1 MNEKGILIIL
11 SGFAGSG
18 KGTIIKEL
26 LKKYDNYA
34 LSVSATTRKPR
45 EGEETPR
52 DPGLCM
58 KLSLL
63 AIAMLLLAASIFA
76 GPIMAYLTTTAG
88 GVIG

>member
-1 MNEKGILIIL
+1 MLLTNIIEAMEHKMNEKGILIIL

-45 EGEETPR
+45 EGEEDGVHYFFKTE
-52 DPGLCM
+52 DEFKEM
-58 KLSLL
+58 
-63 AIAMLLLAASIFA
+63 IAK
-76 GPIMAYLTTTAG
+76 G
-88 GVIG
+88 